1 MLTCVTH
8 PTFRANKYNTQCKG
22 FLYSTTNHPVLR
34 NVSVFHTIKGKG
46 KSEVL
51 VHQYISAFMKKVLM
65 RKKEAFLSYV
75 SINDWLHQPKNTLS
89 NETNEVGETEVVCE
103 TFSKAL

>member
-1 MLTCVTH
+1 
-8 PTFRANKYNTQCKG
+8 
-22 FLYSTTNHPVLR
+22 
-34 NVSVFHTIKGKG
+34 
-46 KSEVL
+46 
-51 VHQYISAFMKKVLM
+51 M

-75 SINDWLHQPKNTLS
+75 SINYWLHQPKNTLS